1 MLGRAVGTKGAWGYA
16 VWIVAALV
24 VVVPELTAAIGSR
37 DTLGFITIS
46 ETIGHLE
53 RYHPWVELGVIAV
66 IVLVVYSL
74 VRLPAKKSGTEAEPE
89 TGGGAMRTTG
99 GRFTYSPAPG
109 SVKPPADFDDEPAP
123 LIFALIAIVV
133 LAAVAGAGIVVSQW
147 WDDPRRFHVSFVIY
161 LSIAVL
167 WFVVPNLVA
176 VFAGKDVPF
185 PTMFRTVRN
194 LEDWLAGRGWPRKLG
209 PRLAWLFTFV
219 VFWGLVTLMIHL
231 LLYPFPDITHI
242 LNEEPVVH

>member
-1 MLGRAVGTKGAWGYA
+1 MPGRAVGTKGEWGYA
-16 VWIVAALV
+16 VWVVAALV
-24 VVVPELTAAIGSR
+24 VVVPELTAAIWSR

-74 VRLPAKKSGTEAEPE
+74 VRLPAKESGRAIPPATR
-89 TGGGAMRTTG
+89 GGAMRTTG
-99 GRFTYSPAPG
+99 GRFTFSPAPE
-109 SVKPPADFDDEPAP
+109 SVKPTQTFDDEPAP
-123 LIFALIAIVV
+123 WYFAVAAIVALV
-133 LAAVAGAGIVVSQW
+133 AVALAGLAVSRW

-167 WFVVPNLVA
+167 WFVVPNLFA
-176 VFAGKDVPF
+176 VFGGHDVPF
-185 PTMFRTVRN
+185 PTMARTIRN
-194 LEDWLAGRGWPRKLG
+194 LEEWLMKRGWRWHLG
-209 PRLAWLFTFV
+209 PRLAWVVTFV

-242 LNEEPVVH
+242 LNDEPVVH